1 MITNFSDLV
10 IRHVQV
16 SNFAKKVGVNFTQ
29 VLDGILGQRQSVKFF
44 GNNEIWGPQLKIS
57 TFLISVSKITKMSH
71 LDFPFVLNWKKK
83 IRQNVN
89 SSYLKKL
96 AIIAPKNLNIGNI
109 DKDGSVDKLDP
120 VVAQVQNFQFLK
132 LIKDAWGQT

>member
-1 MITNFSDLV
+1 MKMEN
-10 IRHVQV
+10 
-16 SNFAKKVGVNFTQ
+16 AEKKQKN
-29 VLDGILGQRQSVKFF
+29 RKFR
-44 GNNEIWGPQLKIS
+44 GK
-57 TFLISVSKITKMSH
+57 
-71 LDFPFVLNWKKK
+71 
-83 IRQNVN
+83 VN

-120 VVAQVQNFQFLK
+120 IVAQVQNFQFLK

>member
-1 MITNFSDLV
+1 MKHENGKHEQNFEN
-10 IRHVQV
+10 Q
-16 SNFAKKVGVNFTQ
+16 
-29 VLDGILGQRQSVKFF
+29 
-44 GNNEIWGPQLKIS
+44 KIPG
-57 TFLISVSKITKMSH
+57 K
-71 LDFPFVLNWKKK
+71 
-83 IRQNVN
+83 VN

-120 VVAQVQNFQFLK
+120 IVAQVQNFQFLE